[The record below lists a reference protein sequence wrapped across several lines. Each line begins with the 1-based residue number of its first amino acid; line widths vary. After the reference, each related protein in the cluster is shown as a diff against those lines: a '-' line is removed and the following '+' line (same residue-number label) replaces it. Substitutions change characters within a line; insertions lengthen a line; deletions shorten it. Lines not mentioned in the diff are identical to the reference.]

1 MLNLLKTLPPVY
13 TYRTQKKA
21 KISDFQDFHGGR
33 LKAKVPNSKENS
45 KPRWP
50 RVMRSESKNAKR
62 SVVVGKNIRA
72 SDCYRSFE
80 TLRYSSRISCLLP
93 H

>member
-1 MLNLLKTLPPVY
+1 MLMHVESPETLPPVY

-33 LKAKVPNSKENS
+33 LKGKVPNSKENS

-72 SDCYRSFE
+72 GCWSVKKSGVAE
-80 TLRYSSRISCLLP
+80 W
-93 H
+93 